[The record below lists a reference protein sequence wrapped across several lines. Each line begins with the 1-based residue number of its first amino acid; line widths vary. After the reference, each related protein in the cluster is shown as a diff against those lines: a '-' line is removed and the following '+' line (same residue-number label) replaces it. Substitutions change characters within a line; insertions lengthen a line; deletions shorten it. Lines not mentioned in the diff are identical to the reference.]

1 MDGFI
6 ESLMSQLNITIN
18 PFLVL
23 VLLMLGALIK
33 HTKATEKIDNV
44 FIPAI
49 LVITSVAYTIL
60 KLPVFDRGYIVDGIA
75 SAIVNAGLAVA
86 FHSSGK
92 SIFDYINTKKIT
104 AAIAGTVADIVADNE
119 TTESVNIETREYND
133 YSADANTG
141 VDRVE
146 TEVTKDVE
154 LHKLE

>member
-1 MDGFI
+1 MNGFI
-6 ESLMSQLNITIN
+6 ESLMNQIDITIN

-33 HTKATEKIDNV
+33 HTKATEKINNV

-60 KLPVFDRGYIVDGIA
+60 KLPVFDRGYSVDGIA

-92 SIFDYINTKKIT
+92 SIFDYINTKKI
-104 AAIAGTVADIVADNE
+104 AAAVAGAVADIVDDNKE
-119 TTESVNIETREYND
+119 TETMDINTHKYCD
-133 YSADANTG
+133 YSADTNMDT
-141 VDRVE
+141 E
-146 TEVTKDVE
+146 TEVTKDVAP
-154 LHKLE
+154 HDLE